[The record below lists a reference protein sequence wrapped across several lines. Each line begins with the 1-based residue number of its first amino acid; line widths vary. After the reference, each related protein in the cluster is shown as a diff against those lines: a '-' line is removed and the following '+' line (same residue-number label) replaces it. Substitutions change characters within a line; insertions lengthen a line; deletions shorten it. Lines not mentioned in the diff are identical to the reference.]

1 MSFILTLFGVVAPS
15 IKTQLAEV
23 CDITLYALLARLTS
37 VFAIVGVIG
46 LGMLSLQI
54 VRDINAV
61 YAWNNKV
68 EEDDAIRDEQSKILA
83 QRKQGS

>member
-1 MSFILTLFGVVAPS
+1 MLFGVVAPS